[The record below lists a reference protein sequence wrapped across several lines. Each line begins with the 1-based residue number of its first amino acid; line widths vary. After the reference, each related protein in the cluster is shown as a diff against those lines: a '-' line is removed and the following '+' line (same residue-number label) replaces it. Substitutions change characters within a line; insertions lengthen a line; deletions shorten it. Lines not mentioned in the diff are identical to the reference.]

1 MTVPSRKSTC
11 SDEIVSP
18 TASSIPHNKYNFPA
32 VSAALCAEFRT
43 TRRSGSAIVHSTTF
57 TIASSREIE
66 LEFDSTRVCA
76 QPLKVQRTSTVRR
89 FETCESSTNDTYPPS
104 KFCIA
109 IIFHNVA
116 TIANFQYTCMIVIK
130 SVYSS

>member
-1 MTVPSRKSTC
+1 MTVPSGKSAR

-66 LEFDSTRVCA
+66 LEFDSTRVRA
-76 QPLKVQRTSTVRR
+76 QPQRVQRTSTVRR
-89 FETCESSTNDTYPPS
+89 FETCESSANDTYLPS
-104 KFCIA
+104 KFFIA
-109 IIFHNVA
+109 MMFNNVA
-116 TIANFQYTCMIVIK
+116 TIANFQYTYMIVIK
-130 SVYSS
+130 NVYSS